1 MNIQLLTNNSPRD
14 FVTKNTTD
22 LGTITG
28 NLRDGCSML
37 RPRFEIAQAT
47 VPSGVNYIY
56 IPDFGRYY
64 YARVNNIRSG
74 LWEIEAEVDPLMSW
88 ATQLRQC
95 SGIVSRSET
104 NYNTYLDDGSF
115 KAYADPNIITKKF
128 PNGFSAYEFILAV
141 AGGYQN
147 I

>member
-14 FVTKNTTD
+14 FVTKSTAD
-22 LGTITG
+22 LGTVTG
-28 NLRDGCSML
+28 SLREGCSML
-37 RPRFEIAQAT
+37 RPRFEIAQAS
-47 VPSGVNYIY
+47 VPSGVNYVY

-64 YARVNNIRSG
+64 YARVNSIRTG

-104 NYNTYLDDGSF
+104 DYNTYLDDGSF
-115 KAYADPNIITKKF
+115 RAYADPHVITKAF
-128 PNGFSAYEFILAV
+128 PNGFTTQDFILAV
-141 AGGYQN
+141 AGGSSS
-147 I
+147 

>member
-1 MNIQLLTNNSPRD
+1 MNIQLLTNTSPRE
-14 FVTKNTTD
+14 FVTKSTTD

-28 NLRDGCSML
+28 SLREGCSML
-37 RPRFEIAQAT
+37 RPRFEIAQAA
-47 VPSGVNYIY
+47 VPSGVNYVY

-64 YARVNNIRSG
+64 YARVNSIRTG

-95 SGIVSRSET
+95 SGIVARSET

-115 KAYADPNIITKKF
+115 RAYADPHVITKDF
-128 PNGFSAYEFILAV
+128 PNGFTTQDFILAV
-141 AGGYQN
+141 AGGSSS
-147 I
+147 

>member
-1 MNIQLLTNNSPRD
+1 MNIQLLTNNSPSE
-14 FVTKNTTD
+14 FVTKNIVD

-28 NLRDGCSML
+28 NLREGCSIL
-37 RPRFEIAQAT
+37 APVFEIAQAAI
-47 VPSGVNYIY
+47 PSGVNYVY

-64 YARVNNIRSG
+64 YARINNIRTG
-74 LWEIEAEVDPLMSW
+74 LWELECDVDVLMSW
-88 ATQLRQC
+88 AAQLRQC
-95 SGIVSRSET
+95 SGIISRSET

-115 KAYADPNIITKKF
+115 RAYADPEIITKEF
-128 PNGFSAYEFILAV
+128 PTGFSTYEFVLAV